1 MASDETL
8 YSGQPDACAL
18 ELTRRVEALERRE
31 QVVGRARVEAGSV
44 ISDEEGML
52 SVGDAGADLD
62 VSLGALARELPG
74 VADEVGEDHMQERW
88 VGLGLEARRY
98 DEIDTPMGSAW

>member
-1 MASDETL
+1 
-8 YSGQPDACAL
+8 
-18 ELTRRVEALERRE
+18 
-31 QVVGRARVEAGSV
+31 
-44 ISDEEGML
+44 
-52 SVGDAGADLD
+52 